1 MALAEQAD
9 LVVSLSLRDGLARG
23 IKGAETRIEALQ
35 KTFSRTGR
43 SLDVFGRNIKLAG
56 VAAAGAAGLSVK
68 LFADFE
74 DQLATI
80 NTVANVTDEELRSI
94 GDGMRAL
101 ATETGISLTE
111 ISSGYYDLVS
121 AGVAAADAQLVLTNA
136 TTLAVGGLAT
146 TGETVDLLT
155 TAINSYGL
163 KASEV
168 TTVTNGFAQAIA
180 AGKVTASELASSF
193 ATVGPIAAAS
203 GIEIEELQAG
213 YAQLTAT
220 GVPAAEASTQMR
232 AAIVALKRPTGEL
245 QALQKKLGVDFE
257 KVAKQKGLQVAYEK
271 LRKSAQDL
279 GIDETQLLGRVEAL
293 GFMYATTG
301 ERADKY
307 RENLDAVRRSSEG
320 SGVATEQFE
329 KRQRTLNATFGR
341 IRETGRDVALIL
353 GEELAPSIQRIAG
366 AILTFVQENRPKIAS
381 FAEKVGDLVDSVTTD
396 ENISAGIEGA
406 LGFLRSMPWSAIGE
420 GLRITGEAA
429 KTAVSAFQSL
439 DPGIQKTLI
448 GVLAANK
455 LTGGLV
461 TSVLGDLAGV
471 ALRSL
476 TTINAANVTVVA
488 GNVTGTGTGG
498 TGGTGAPVGTGG
510 GGRTVGGVIRGVG
523 AAAIGIGSVVAVI
536 DQFQATSDQ
545 INLAQTNL
553 RGNAEAAADFS
564 GPKAISDLASFAKSL
579 QNQNFEQSF
588 TTNTF
593 GATETGLALTNL
605 GKAIVG
611 DQSLTRGQL
620 LQGLNSI
627 EIAQKVANERG
638 WPEVVSKLERNERT
652 LELRLSKLDET
663 TKSTGTA
670 TKTAID
676 ALDLQV
682 TVSATTNLSVSDMG
696 EKVVAMSGGGRF
708 LIR

>member
-9 LVVSLSLRDGLARG
+9 LVATLSLRDGLSRG
-23 IKGAETRIEALQ
+23 IRSAQDRVETLQ
-35 KTFSRTGR
+35 RSFRRTGA
-43 SLDVFGRNIKLAG
+43 SLDTFGRNIKLAG
-56 VAAAGAAGLSVK
+56 VAAAGIAGLSVK

-80 NTVANVTDEELRSI
+80 NTVADVTPERLQEI
-94 GDGMRAL
+94 GDEMRAL
-101 ATETGISLTE
+101 AVSTGLSLDE
-111 ISSGYYDLVS
+111 IAAGYYDLVS
-121 AGVAAADAQLVLTNA
+121 AGVSAADAQTVLTNA

-180 AGKVTASELASSF
+180 AGKVTASELAGSF
-193 ATVGPIAAAS
+193 ATVGPIAATT

-220 GVPAAEASTQMR
+220 GVPAAEAATQMR
-232 AAIVALKRPTGEL
+232 AAIVALKRPTTEL
-245 QALQKKLGVDFE
+245 QAVQNRLGINFE
-257 KVAKQKGLQVAYEK
+257 KVAKQKGLQVAYER
-271 LRKSAQDL
+271 LRKAAQEL
-279 GIDETQLLGRVEAL
+279 GVDETTLIGRVEAL

-301 ERADKY
+301 DRAEGY
-307 RENLDAVRRSSEG
+307 RQNLEAVRKASEG
-320 SGVATEQFE
+320 GGVAAEQFA
-329 KRQRTLNATFGR
+329 KRQATLNATFGR

-381 FAEKVGDLVDSVTTD
+381 FAEKVGNLVDAVTTEED
-396 ENISAGIEGA
+396 IATGIENA
-406 LGFLRSMPWSAIGE
+406 LGFLRGMPWNSIGE

-429 KTAVSAFQSL
+429 RTAVSAFQSL
-439 DPGIQKTLI
+439 DPGIQKALI

-476 TTINAANVTVVA
+476 TTINAANVTVVGA
-488 GNVTGTGTGG
+488 NVTGGGAGG
-498 TGGTGAPVGTGG
+498 TGTGAPVPPGG
-510 GGRTVGGVIRGVG
+510 GTLGRIGGAIRTAG

-536 DQFQATSDQ
+536 EQFNATSDQ

-553 RGNAEAAADFS
+553 RGNAEAAATFS
-564 GPKAISDLASFAKSL
+564 GPKAIADLASFTKSL
-579 QNQNFEQSF
+579 QNQNFVDAF
-588 TTNTF
+588 VTNTQ
-593 GATETGLALTNL
+593 GPTETGLALTNL

-611 DQSLTRGQL
+611 DQTLTRSQL

-627 EIAQKVANERG
+627 ELAQQVANERG
-638 WPEVVSKLERNERT
+638 WPEVVAKLERQERT
-652 LELRLSKLDET
+652 LELRLQKLDET
-663 TKSTGTA
+663 TKATGAETTRA
-670 TKTAID
+670 VD

-682 TVSATTNLSVSDMG
+682 AVSATTILSVTDVG
-696 EKVVAMSGGGRF
+696 EKVVAASGGGRF